1 MNAPVPYDVVVVGG
15 GPAGLSA
22 GLMLGRYRRRTL
34 IVDGGEPRNR
44 WADEIHGYLGDDPT
58 DPEELFGAA
67 RDDLAAYDDVEIR
80 TGEVLDVGGRSGGF
94 EVDTD
99 RGQVIARR
107 LVLATGVRDR
117 FPDLGGFQDHY
128 GTSVFHCPMCD
139 GYEARDR
146 EVAVIGWAEHVA
158 GFALD
163 LLDWARSVTI
173 VTNGPDFQGDPDQRE
188 QLEERGIPIV
198 EQSARRLVGTAGELG
213 GIELA
218 GGPTLPCDLAF
229 FSIQHEPV
237 NRLAESLGCGSDQEG
252 YVLVDDEGRTDVDGV
267 YAAGDLTGGT
277 QLVIVAAAQGA
288 TAGVASAV
296 SLRGS

>member
-1 MNAPVPYDVVVVGG
+1 MPYDVVVVGG

-34 IVDGGEPRNR
+34 IIDGGEQRNR
-44 WADEIHGYLGDDPT
+44 WADEVHGYLGDDPT
-58 DPEELFGAA
+58 DPEALLGAA
-67 RDDLAAYDDVEIR
+67 RDDLTAYDDVEIR
-80 TGEVLDVGGRSGGF
+80 TGEVLDVDGRSGGF

-117 FPDLGGFQDHY
+117 FPDVGGFLDHY

-146 EVAVIGWAEHVA
+146 EVVVIGWAEHVA

-173 VTNGPDFQGDPDQRE
+173 VTNGPDFQVDPQQRE
-188 QLEERGIPIV
+188 RLEERGIAIV
-198 EQSARRLVGTAGELG
+198 EQPAHRLVGTPDELG

-218 GGPTLPCDLAF
+218 DGGTLPCDLAF
-229 FSIQHEPV
+229 FSIDHEPV
-237 NRLAESLGCGSDQEG
+237 NGLAGSIGCGSDEEG
-252 YVLVDDEGRTDVDGV
+252 YVLVDDEGNTSVDGV
-267 YAAGDLTGGT
+267 YAAGDITGGT
-277 QLVIVAAAQGA
+277 QLVIVAAAEGA
-288 TAGVASAV
+288 TAGVASAI
-296 SLRGS
+296 SLRGT